1 MGEFFDRH
9 PSISVEL
16 LNFDQPANLIE
27 EGIDV
32 AIHSG
37 DLSDSSLIARKI
49 AETSVVL
56 VATPEYL
63 RKHGTP
69 KHPNQLRQHRTV
81 AYMHQ
86 GAPRPWVFKKNPPG
100 LFTSLTATFAQ
111 VKQNRC
117 VSPCST
123 ISA

>member
-1 MGEFFDRH
+1 MSKDVSRSGIIGFLSTTATAIVSSFFASVFDR
-9 PSISVEL
+9 
-16 LNFDQPANLIE
+16 PANLIE

-32 AIHSG
+32 AIRSG

-63 RKHGTP
+63 EKHGTP
-69 KHPNQLRQHRTV
+69 KHPNQLRQHRSV

-86 GAPRPWVFKKNPPG
+86 GAPRPWVFGGKKIYPD
-100 LFTSLTATFAQ
+100 
-111 VKQNRC
+111 C
-117 VSPCST
+117 SPS
-123 ISA
+123 

>member
-1 MGEFFDRH
+1 MYDDSQRLVLDY

-16 LNFDQPANLIE
+16 LNFNRPANLIE

-37 DLSDSSLIARKI
+37 DLSDSSLIAKKI

-63 RKHGTP
+63 EKHGTP
-69 KHPNQLRQHRTV
+69 KHPNQLRQHRSV
-81 AYMHQ
+81 AYMYQ
-86 GAPRPWVFKKNPPG
+86 GAPRPWVFKKIH
-100 LFTSLTATFAQ
+100 Q
-111 VKQNRC
+111 DC
-117 VSPCST
+117 SP
-123 ISA
+123 A

>member
-1 MGEFFDRH
+1 MGEFFDRY

-16 LNFDQPANLIE
+16 LNFDRPANLIE

-49 AETSVVL
+49 AETSVL

-63 RKHGTP
+63 EKHGTP
-69 KHPNQLRQHRTV
+69 KRPNQLRQHRSV

-86 GAPRPWVFKKNPPG
+86 GAPRPWVFKKKFTG
-100 LFTSLTATFAQ
+100 LFTILTATFAQ
-111 VKQNRC
+111 VMQNRC
-117 VSPCST
+117 ASQCST